1 MYRAEQRV
9 FDHAVHTANTWLTDI
24 ATALD
29 TDDIHLAYRA
39 LRAWLHALRDRLT
52 VDSAAK
58 FGAQLP
64 EILRGIY
71 YEGWDPSKT
80 PIKYGADEFT
90 LRFAQEA
97 RIATKDAHKLI
108 NAATRGLADHL
119 SPGQLDETLAQL
131 PAHMRA
137 LITGPVTAQARSAPY
152 TTATGPTQGQPP
164 PERLAHLEDQVNTLT
179 DAFRTLAHS
188 LEDSQMHG
196 LEPDS
201 VARAARLA
209 DEIIMAGQR
218 GAGSGAPSTGR

>member
-1 MYRAEQRV
+1 MYRAEQNV

-24 ATALD
+24 ATALHTGD
-29 TDDIHLAYRA
+29 LHLAYRA

-71 YEGWDPSKT
+71 YEGWDPSRT
-80 PIKYGADEFT
+80 PIKYGADDFS

-97 RIATKDAHKLI
+97 RIATRDARNI
-108 NAATRGLADHL
+108 ISATTRGLADHL

-131 PAHMRA
+131 PADMRA
-137 LITGPVTAQARSAPY
+137 LLTEEVSAQARPAPY
-152 TTATGPTQGQPP
+152 TAATGPTEPQTP
-164 PERLAHLEDQVNTLT
+164 PERLAYLEDQIGTLT
-179 DAFRTLAHS
+179 EAFRTLAHS
-188 LEDSQMHG
+188 LENSQMRG

-209 DEIIMAGQR
+209 DEIIMAGPAQ
-218 GAGSGAPSTGR
+218 PTH